1 MNPLPFLL
9 LAVVAVGFLLF
20 ASTRERFQPEFL
32 DKTQVQKTVAVE
44 DSSYRQDTNHVNPA
58 PYSMG
63 PIAGVQSPF
72 QVNQY
77 KAYIV

>member
-9 LAVVAVGFLLF
+9 LAVVVIGIMLA
-20 ASTRERFQPEFL
+20 ASRERFQPEFL

-58 PYSMG
+58 PYNMG
-63 PIAGVQSPF
+63 PIAGVRSPF
-72 QVNQY
+72 QVNQF